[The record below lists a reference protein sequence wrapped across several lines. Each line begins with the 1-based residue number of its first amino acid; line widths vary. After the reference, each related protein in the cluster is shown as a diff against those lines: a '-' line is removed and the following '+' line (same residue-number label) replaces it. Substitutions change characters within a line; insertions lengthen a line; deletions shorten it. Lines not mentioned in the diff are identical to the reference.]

1 MLALVCVPIAS
12 LYHSPDSHFPKSD
25 ELFYGSFVNIKQVLS
40 GSWCKV
46 RTFYRYEG
54 YVSKKQLLPLPLWQ
68 DIRQKSD
75 RKHCGTLKIV
85 TKNFCDLLAEPSV
98 KSPLLDTFPCGS
110 FFYELGKEQGY
121 SKILLFQ
128 GVIGYCNSSFLSP
141 CPDYSGQNRP
151 DENDFRHIITKT
163 ALSYLGTPYRWGG
176 KSHLGI
182 DCSGLT
188 FMSYMENGVLIYR
201 DAEIVPGYPIH
212 PVSREELKKGDLIF
226 FPGHVAMYLGND
238 RYIHST
244 AYAKTPYVTINSL
257 NPGDEDY
264 REDLDK
270 KVTACGSLFYE
281 GGGMDNCEKKSR
293 ALDYCE
299 KELTEKLCS
308 LPGKI
313 GVIYKDPGKDGECF
327 SFHGEEPHVAAS
339 VIKLFLMAA
348 VFQKFEEGSLSPGA
362 FVQVRREDCVPS
374 CGVLNYLQG
383 ERQVSVRDLVELM
396 VIVSDNTAA
405 NLLFDLVG
413 EEYLDTF
420 IREELGMKKTAF
432 RRKMF
437 DAEKAGRGIE
447 NTVTPRDVA
456 VLLEKI
462 CRGTLVSPKASRE
475 MYEILKHQRLNGKIP
490 FYLHTLKEAPV
501 IAHKTGEDRGITHDV
516 AIIGQD
522 DPFVLCFLGSETD
535 VPEYERLMGEAAM
548 EIYRRRRENK

>member
-12 LYHSPDSHFPKSD
+12 RYHSPDSHFPKSD

-188 FMSYMENGVLIYR
+188 FMSYFLNGIIIYR
-201 DAEIVPGYPIH
+201 DSQMKAGFPVHPI
-212 PVSREELKKGDLIF
+212 PKEEKKPGDLLY
-226 FPGHVAMYLGND
+226 FPGHVAMYLGD
-238 RYIHST
+238 QQFIHST
-244 AYAKTPYVTINSL
+244 GQI
-257 NPGDEDY
+257 NPG
-264 REDLDK
+264 
-270 KVTACGSLFYE
+270 
-281 GGGMDNCEKKSR
+281 
-293 ALDYCE
+293 
-299 KELTEKLCS
+299 
-308 LPGKI
+308 
-313 GVIYKDPGKDGECF
+313 GVI
-327 SFHGEEPHVAAS
+327 
-339 VIKLFLMAA
+339 
-348 VFQKFEEGSLSPGA
+348 
-362 FVQVRREDCVPS
+362 
-374 CGVLNYLQG
+374 
-383 ERQVSVRDLVELM
+383 
-396 VIVSDNTAA
+396 
-405 NLLFDLVG
+405 
-413 EEYLDTF
+413 
-420 IREELGMKKTAF
+420 
-432 RRKMF
+432 
-437 DAEKAGRGIE
+437 IE
-447 NTVTPRDVA
+447 NFKP
-456 VLLEKI
+456 E
-462 CRGTLVSPKASRE
+462 SSR
-475 MYEILKHQRLNGKIP
+475 YRKD
-490 FYLHTLKEAPV
+490 LH
-501 IAHKTGEDRGITHDV
+501 DS
-516 AIIGQD
+516 
-522 DPFVLCFLGSETD
+522 FLGAGS
-535 VPEYERLMGEAAM
+535 
-548 EIYRRRRENK
+548 IF